1 MVTFFTILLILVVLN
16 LALLLFSSVAS
27 GQKVSQ
33 LTKKIS
39 QASQANIDPLEWIA
53 SKYKKAI

>member
-27 GQKVSQ
+27 AQKVSQ

-39 QASQANIDPLEWIA
+39 QASQANIDPLEWIT

>member
-16 LALLLFSSVAS
+16 LALLIFTAVDA

-33 LTKKIS
+33 LSKRIS
-39 QASQANIDPLEWIA
+39 QASTADIYPFDLIP